1 MATEEIRNR
10 GNNYSR
16 ANTLPCIQAAAKGGL
31 LWLHFHHWLNMPF
44 WAVILKYLFPAT
56 TATPAP
62 CQPGTHL
69 ALPSSDPQELCNWD
83 FHIIRAREYR
93 RRRNILTKTS
103 LKRAGAM
110 STFHIPSTL
119 PRYLQFAVRA
129 SRKMKVPAWSWK
141 ENMLESTFCLMS
153 GENKARG
160 CCYPAT

>member
-1 MATEEIRNR
+1 MKIWAMLYLVLLTLWLDCQLLFGCVLECLHSTMATEEIRNR

-93 RRRNILTKTS
+93 RRRNILTKNS
-103 LKRAGAM
+103 LK
-110 STFHIPSTL
+110 
-119 PRYLQFAVRA
+119 
-129 SRKMKVPAWSWK
+129 
-141 ENMLESTFCLMS
+141 
-153 GENKARG
+153 
-160 CCYPAT
+160 